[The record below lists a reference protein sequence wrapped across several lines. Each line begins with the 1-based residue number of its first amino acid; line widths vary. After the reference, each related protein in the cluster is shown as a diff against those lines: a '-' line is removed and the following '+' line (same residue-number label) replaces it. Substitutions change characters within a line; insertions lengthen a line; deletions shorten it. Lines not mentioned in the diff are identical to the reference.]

1 MSHLTQEQIE
11 DLARD
16 GHGGIGGYLTHDL
29 EDAHREHAER
39 GGYLLQIGD
48 RPAIYAVCDESEA
61 IEAWGR
67 TPEHLAALTD
77 YAEA

>member
-1 MSHLTQEQIE
+1 M
-11 DLARD
+11 
-16 GHGGIGGYLTHDL
+16 
-29 EDAHREHAER
+29 EHAER

-48 RPAIYAVCDESEA
+48 RPVSYAVCDESEA

-67 TPEHLAALTD
+67 TPEQLAALTD

>member
-1 MSHLTQEQIE
+1 MSRLSATP
-11 DLARD
+11 
-16 GHGGIGGYLTHDL
+16 GHDGIGGHLTHDL
-29 EDAHREHAER
+29 EDARREHAER

-48 RPAIYAVCDESEA
+48 RPASYAVCDESEA

-67 TPEHLAALTD
+67 TLEQLAAMTD